1 MPHRVWSSQTLRSI
15 CGKVPVRIAVQDP
28 GKNATYIL
36 DPDLLAEFEVEPTR
50 LGDGADIVFVLP
62 SKTLCD
68 QVPVVAGNGSPDPS
82 ILISDPDGDRR
93 WLLTRSDLERFA
105 ADERPPA
112 DAVWFS
118 MPDSTAGIY
127 TAVPL
132 FRRALVQNSS

>member
-1 MPHRVWSSQTLRSI
+1 M
-15 CGKVPVRIAVQDP
+15 KIAVQDP

-36 DPDLLAEFEVEPTR
+36 DPELLGEFTVGPAQ
-50 LGDGADIVFVLP
+50 LGEGADVVFVLP
-62 SKTLCD
+62 SKTLCE
-68 QVPVVAGNGSPDPS
+68 QVPVVSGSASTDPS

-105 ADERPPA
+105 AGDQPPT

-118 MPDSTAGIY
+118 MPDASAGIY
-127 TAVPL
+127 AAVPL

>member
-1 MPHRVWSSQTLRSI
+1 M
-15 CGKVPVRIAVQDP
+15 QDP

-36 DPDLLAEFEVEPTR
+36 DPELLGEFTVGPAQ
-50 LGDGADIVFVLP
+50 LGESADVVFVLP
-62 SKTLCD
+62 SKTLCE
-68 QVPVVAGNGSPDPS
+68 QVPVVSGSGSADPS

-105 ADERPPA
+105 AGDQPPT

-118 MPDSTAGIY
+118 MPDASAGIY
-127 TAVPL
+127 AAVPL